1 MAKSRYSLHIRTLY
15 VPFTVT
21 IYFVQV
27 DNTSECI
34 SKLRTRERGVDVIP
48 NTSVDFDSSGI
59 DSESI
64 LSESISNRK
73 NRFLSIQNR
82 LFS

>member
-15 VPFTVT
+15 VQFTVT

-48 NTSVDFDSSGI
+48 NTMNGVVMQPKYSTAYSRTSARGD
-59 DSESI
+59 
-64 LSESISNRK
+64 
-73 NRFLSIQNR
+73 
-82 LFS
+82 